1 MVTRVEIRPG
11 FWIEVNP
18 KAMERAKVG
27 RVVKMQVSAKER
39 RRILADIVAHPRTNA
54 NAILLDEGV
63 RLSRLYGMGEAA
75 RRIGVTMSTLAVY
88 KAEQIRAGLV
98 QENERVERPRMMA
111 NLWWEQTGQLSAQQP
126 AAFTRRR
133 KPRKSKASPSAQ
145 PCAPQAPKQGGRP
158 WDNIAK
164 RREDSGDNG

>member
-18 KAMERAKVG
+18 KAMERAKVK
-27 RVVKMQVSAKER
+27 RVVRERVSAMDR
-39 RRILADIVAHPRTNA
+39 RRILEGIVARPRTAA
-54 NAILLDEGV
+54 NTMLLDEGV
-63 RLSRLYGMGEAA
+63 RLSRLYGMDEAA
-75 RRIGVTMSTLAVY
+75 RRIGVGDQTLKIY
-88 KAEQIRAGLV
+88 KAKEIRAGRV
-98 QENERVERPRMMA
+98 QENMRVERPRMMA

-133 KPRKSKASPSAQ
+133 KPRKSKASPSDQ
-145 PCAPQAPKQGGRP
+145 PCAPQAPAQAGRP

-164 RREDSGDNG
+164 RRDDSPDNG

>member
-18 KAMERAKVG
+18 KAMERAKVQ
-27 RVVKMQVSAKER
+27 RVVNERVTAKER
-39 RRILADIVAHPRTNA
+39 RRILEDIAAHPRTNA
-54 NAILLDEGV
+54 NAMLLDEGV
-63 RLSRLYGMGEAA
+63 RLSRLYGMEEAA
-75 RRIGVTMSTLAVY
+75 RRIGVKKQTLLTY

-133 KPRKSKASPSAQ
+133 KSRINSANPSAQ
-145 PCAPQAPKQGGRP
+145 PCAPQAPAQAGRP

-164 RREDSGDNG
+164 RREDSAENG